1 MDHKDARRRY
11 DVLVG
16 AVKAALDAADP
27 IGLFEMGAPNDEY
40 GLEVGTIVPRVAKAT
55 DLDEV
60 TRIVH
65 KEFVRWFDRDIAGP
79 IAAYEAPARE
89 IWQAV
94 LLFRGEE
101 PDAGV
106 GDCTRD
112 PRRGEAPESDP
123 GSFVSTQEE
132 QRTWRQRV
140 RKSTRDW
147 LNARGK
153 GPTGDQPRM

>member
-1 MDHKDARRRY
+1 MDHRDARRRY
-11 DVLVG
+11 DVLVA

-27 IGLFEMGAPNDEY
+27 ISLLEMGAPSDEY
-40 GLEVGTIVPRVAKAT
+40 GLEVGTIVPRVAKAS

-79 IAAYEAPARE
+79 ITAYEAPARE

-101 PDAGV
+101 LDGEPGA
-106 GDCTRD
+106 GDCAKD
-112 PRRGEAPESDP
+112 PHLGGALESDP
-123 GSFVSTQEE
+123 GNFVPSPEE
-132 QRTWRQRV
+132 QSTWRQRV

-147 LNARGK
+147 LNAHGK
-153 GPTGDQPRM
+153 GPTGD